1 MPHHRILWAAGW
13 LLNRCPPSWA
23 PFAPRV
29 VVEAAYRQLNRQ
41 RLEGLNPSR

>member
-23 PFAPRV
+23 RFALRLV
-29 VVEAAYRQLNRQ
+29 LEAAYRQ
-41 RLEGLNPSR
+41 RLEGLNPLR